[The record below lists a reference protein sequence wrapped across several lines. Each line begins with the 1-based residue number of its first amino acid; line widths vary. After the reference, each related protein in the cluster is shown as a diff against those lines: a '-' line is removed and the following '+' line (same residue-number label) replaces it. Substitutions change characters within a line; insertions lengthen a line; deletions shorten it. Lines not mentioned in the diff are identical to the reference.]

1 MTKSSNIPYATRIN
15 YRESEAELR
24 ELQTQ
29 SDNFDREVT
38 HMTTQVRNIQKEL
51 RQAQSMA
58 TEAETSRQ
66 RAIDKAETTREELAL
81 QQPDSGRIVAYEEVI
96 EVNTI

>member
-38 HMTTQVRNIQKEL
+38 HMTTQVRNIQREL

-96 EVNTI
+96 EVNII

>member
-1 MTKSSNIPYATRIN
+1 MTKSSNLPYATRIY

-38 HMTTQVRNIQKEL
+38 HMTNQVRNMQKEL

-96 EVNTI
+96 EVNII